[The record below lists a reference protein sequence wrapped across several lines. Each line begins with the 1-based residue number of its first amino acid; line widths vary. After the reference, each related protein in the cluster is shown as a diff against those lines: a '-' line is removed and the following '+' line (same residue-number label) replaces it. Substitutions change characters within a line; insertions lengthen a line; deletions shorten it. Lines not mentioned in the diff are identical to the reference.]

1 MNYREL
7 LAVLPSM
14 DEEQIQDLL
23 FAEKNGAKRMTF
35 LIRLHQR
42 FCAMRDARERRE
54 LIKDAVA

>member
-1 MNYREL
+1 
-7 LAVLPSM
+7 M

-23 FAEKNGAKRMTF
+23 FAEKNGAKRMSF

>member
-7 LAVLPSM
+7 LVALPKM
-14 DEEQIQDLL
+14 DEGQIQDLL
-23 FAEKNGAKRMTF
+23 HDEKKGARRMTF

>member
-7 LAVLPSM
+7 LRSLPSM

-23 FAEKNGAKRMTF
+23 FAEKNGAKRMSF

>member
-7 LAVLPSM
+7 LAMLPSM
-14 DEEQIQDLL
+14 GEEQIQDLL